1 MTTDDNKQHEWDALV
16 ASEKDCGKQ
25 ILRPFEQSQW
35 ELLGEEI
42 IQKLELQDKSLSLC
56 SMLDVVMPICA
67 SLFEDRV
74 SSVTGID
81 YSPAMISEAK
91 KKLPQGHFEVSS
103 ADKLPFSDD
112 LFDRSL
118 SYSVFHYFLS
128 DQQIFEAINELCR
141 VTKRVE

>member
-42 IQKLELQDKSLSLC
+42 IQKLELQDKSLS
-56 SMLDVVMPICA
+56 MLDVGCGNAHLV

-91 KKLPQGHFEVSS
+91 KKLPQGHFSF
-103 ADKLPFSDD
+103 K
-112 LFDRSL
+112 
-118 SYSVFHYFLS
+118 
-128 DQQIFEAINELCR
+128 C
-141 VTKRVE
+141 